1 MKNNASKLRQT
12 LQSIEQSRT
21 NSVEAILR
29 ERGPLRKGTLVTVR
43 RKCGKPNCRC
53 ATGQRHTAKY
63 LSVKEQGKTRMIYVP
78 QAAETKVAK
87 QAQRYR
93 GLRKARAQLAKMSQE
108 SLNIIDQLEYF
119 LMTSEDI
126 RDCTAKAGDTP
137 RKCSEKRK

>member
-1 MKNNASKLRQT
+1 MKSNASKLRQK
-12 LQSIEQSRT
+12 LKSIEQGRT
-21 NSVEAILR
+21 NSVHAILK

-53 ATGQRHTAKY
+53 NTGQRHTAKY

-78 QAAETKVAK
+78 QAVEAKVAK

-108 SLNIIDQLEYF
+108 SLDIIDQLECV
-119 LMTSEDI
+119 LTTCEDI
-126 RDCTAKAGDTP
+126 RDSTAKAGGTTKKDA
-137 RKCSEKRK
+137 EKKK